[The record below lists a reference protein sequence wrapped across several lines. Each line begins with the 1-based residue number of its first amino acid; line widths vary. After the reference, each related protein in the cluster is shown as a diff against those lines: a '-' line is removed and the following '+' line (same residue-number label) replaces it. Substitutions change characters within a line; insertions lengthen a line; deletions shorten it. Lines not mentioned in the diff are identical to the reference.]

1 MKKMKLSY
9 RLQIIKEVAQ
19 RHQLLESGDPMATHI
34 SHLLNQSKPEKA
46 PPMFNGNHY
55 DEHAGGWVSN
65 MWDLNK

>member
-1 MKKMKLSY
+1 MKKMKSSY

-34 SHLLNQSKPEKA
+34 SHLLNQAKPEKA

-55 DEHAGGWVSN
+55 DKHAGGWVSN